1 MDLTLIFQI
10 AGIGIIVAVLNI
22 LLKKSD
28 KDEYAFMVNIAG
40 VIIVLAILADEIA
53 TFFENIKTVFGF

>member
-40 VIIVLAILADEIA
+40 VIIVLAILADQIA
-53 TFFENIKTVFGF
+53 AFFEKIKTVFGF

>member
-10 AGIGIIVAVLNI
+10 AGIGIIAAVLNI

-28 KDEYAFMVNIAG
+28 KDEYALMINIAG
-40 VIIVLAILADEIA
+40 VIIVLAILAEEIA
-53 TFFENIKTVFGF
+53 EFFDTIKTVFGF

>member
-10 AGIGIIVAVLNI
+10 AGIGIIAAVLNI

-28 KDEYAFMVNIAG
+28 KEEYAIMINIAG
-40 VIIVLAILADEIA
+40 VIIVLAILANEIA
-53 TFFENIKTVFGF
+53 EFFDTIKTVFGF

>member
-28 KDEYAFMVNIAG
+28 KDEYAFMINIAG
-40 VIIVLAILADEIA
+40 VIIVLAILAGRIA
-53 TFFENIKTVFGF
+53 EFFDTIKTTFGF

>member
-10 AGIGIIVAVLNI
+10 AGIGIIAAVLNI

-28 KDEYAFMVNIAG
+28 KDEYAIMINIAG
-40 VIIVLAILADEIA
+40 VIIVLAILANEIA
-53 TFFENIKTVFGF
+53 EFFDTIKTVFGF